1 MQHALDEEL
10 VKMQQKGLLTIP
22 KKFRKK
28 LGLEKNSIIKIRQ
41 EKSKLVLEPVQTLEY
56 PVRRYTDE
64 EIDEFI
70 AFDREQTKDL
80 KKKGLLE

>member
-80 KKKGLLE
+80 KKKGLLK